1 MYAVHKNKLTVIVH
15 MQYKWMF
22 KLQFLPPYYNDEY
35 FRSIII
41 ARNLVQMTLSRI
53 PVESEVNYQCNEKT
67 EIILYWI

>member
-1 MYAVHKNKLTVIVH
+1 

-22 KLQFLPPYYNDEY
+22 KLQFLLPYYNDEY
-35 FRSIII
+35 VRNIII

-67 EIILYWI
+67 ETPLDMTSEDPGSHCHQSG